1 MAIDPRIAMG
11 FQMPEQPS
19 RLGMAA
25 NALQL
30 KNMLMQ
36 GQMQEAE
43 MASKRA
49 ELERQ
54 TGIRNFL
61 QTTDVNTPEG
71 MAAFRKAYPMEAP
84 KIEAQMLEP
93 QIKRA
98 GLEKDQAQAKKYGT
112 DAQAAEF
119 KLKQDKVNQNL
130 QLLGS
135 VQTPEQAAQWVSAG
149 VTQGLLSMEQA
160 QAEIAKIP
168 RDAQG
173 FAQWKQGQ
181 QAAGMTVSQQ
191 MEQMWK
197 AKEFGL
203 NVEKFDETKRSNRVT
218 EGISAGNLSVA
229 RGNLGLRQKELEQ
242 SGGAGKPPSG
252 YRWTQSGALEPI
264 PGGPADP
271 ATQKGGAPTEDERRS
286 AGLAVRM
293 EAALKRVGEVT
304 AKNASAAKPELT
316 AEIARGVPLIGEPLA
331 NTITSEDR
339 QRVDTAQID
348 ALDAALTLATGAA
361 YTKEQLKGLAKSYFP
376 QIGDDAKTV
385 ADKNERLK
393 QVIES
398 ARIRAGRSAGDID
411 RALNAGKPAGGPAV
425 GSVVDGYRFKGG
437 NPADQKNWEKL

>member
-36 GQMQEAE
+36 GQMAE
-43 MASKRA
+43 EERA
-49 ELERQ
+49 ARRGAMEREGQ
-54 TGIRNFL
+54 LRNFL
-61 QTTDVNTPEG
+61 AQTDISTPEG
-71 MAAFRKAYPMEAP
+71 QAALSRQYPMEAP
-84 KIEAQMLEP
+84 KILGGQLDLEE
-93 QIKRA
+93 KR
-98 GLEKDQAQAKKYGT
+98 GKIAKGKT
-112 DAQAAEF
+112 DNAAAEF

-149 VTQGLLSMEQA
+149 VTQGLISMEQA

-181 QAAGMTVSQQ
+181 QAAGMTISQQ

-203 NVEKFDETKRSNRVT
+203 NTAKFEETKRSNRVT
-218 EGISAGNLSVA
+218 EGISAGNLNVA

-242 SGGAGKPPSG
+242 SGGAGKPPAG
-252 YRWTQSGALEPI
+252 YRWTQGGALEPI

-376 QIGDDAKTV
+376 QIGDDTQTV
-385 ADKNERLK
+385 ADKKERLA
-393 QVIES
+393 QVIET
-398 ARIRAGRSAGDID
+398 ARIRAGRSAGDIEK
-411 RALNAGKPAGGPAV
+411 ALGAGKPAGGPTV

>member
-54 TGIRNFL
+54 AGIRNFL

-181 QAAGMTVSQQ
+181 QAAGMTIAQQ

-197 AKEFGL
+197 AKDFGL
-203 NVEKFDETKRSNRVT
+203 NQDKFAYQQKNDAANRSVT
-218 EGISAGNLSVA
+218 IRGQNMVDARARESTAATMSKPFEVTGADGNPVLVQQDKAGNIRPVEGFGPKSGSAKPLTDAQAKALLFGSRAQESEKVLAGIGDEYSPAGIAAKQAAGRVPVLGGLLEPAANVALSDKSQQVEQA
-229 RGNLGLRQKELEQ
+229 QRDFINAILRRE
-242 SGGAGKPPSG
+242 
-252 YRWTQSGALEPI
+252 SGAVI
-264 PGGPADP
+264 ADSEF
-271 ATQKGGAPTEDERRS
+271 A
-286 AGLAVRM
+286 
-293 EAALKRVGEVT
+293 
-304 AKNASAAKPELT
+304 NAAK
-316 AEIARGVPLIGEPLA
+316 
-331 NTITSEDR
+331 
-339 QRVDTAQID
+339 Q
-348 ALDAALTLATGAA
+348 
-361 YTKEQLKGLAKSYFP
+361 YFP
-376 QIGDDAKTV
+376 QPGDSDTV
-385 ADKNERLK
+385 KK
-393 QVIES
+393 QKAANRS
-398 ARIRAGRSAGDID
+398 LAIRGILAEVPEGK
-411 RALNAGKPAGGPAV
+411 RASITDSKPAGGPAV

>member
-160 QAEIAKIP
+160 QAEISKIP
-168 RDAQG
+168 RDPQG

-181 QAAGMTVSQQ
+181 QAAGMTISQQ

-197 AKEFGL
+197 AKEFGYRQQNDEANRKVTIRGQDVSAATTRRGQDMTDARAREVTDVVKKERDL
-203 NVEKFDETKRSNRVT
+203 ARKAEGVDKAVTKFSDT
-218 EGISAGNLSVA
+218 L
-229 RGNLGLRQKELEQ
+229 QKEGVPDLETALATAEGSLNRYKPGEVPGVGRLAGAVPSMLLSNEGNDVRQAVASLRNIVLSARSGAAVTDQELRRLVEELGTGPGQ
-242 SGGAGKPPSG
+242 SEDALRRGVAKVRARIDKIKENAAAGVTDDVLRTYRERGGLDIKRGGA
-252 YRWTQSGALEPI
+252 T
-264 PGGPADP
+264 
-271 ATQKGGAPTEDERRS
+271 APN
-286 AGLAVRM
+286 LAVD
-293 EAALKRVGEVT
+293 EALKLYG
-304 AKNASAAKPELT
+304 
-316 AEIARGVPLIGEPLA
+316 
-331 NTITSEDR
+331 
-339 QRVDTAQID
+339 
-348 ALDAALTLATGAA
+348 
-361 YTKEQLKGLAKSYFP
+361 
-376 QIGDDAKTV
+376 
-385 ADKNERLK
+385 
-393 QVIES
+393 
-398 ARIRAGRSAGDID
+398 GR
-411 RALNAGKPAGGPAV
+411 
-425 GSVVDGYRFKGG
+425 
-437 NPADQKNWEKL
+437 

>member
-1 MAIDPRIAMG
+1 MG

-36 GQMQEAE
+36 GQMAE
-43 MASKRA
+43 EERA
-49 ELERQ
+49 ARRGAMEREGQ
-54 TGIRNFL
+54 LRNFL
-61 QTTDVNTPEG
+61 AQTDISTPEG
-71 MAAFRKAYPMEAP
+71 QAALSRQYPMEAP
-84 KIEAQMLEP
+84 KILGGQLDLEE
-93 QIKRA
+93 KRTKIA
-98 GLEKDQAQAKKYGT
+98 GAKTGN
-112 DAQAAEF
+112 AAAEF

-203 NVEKFDETKRSNRVT
+203 NVEKS
-218 EGISAGNLSVA
+218 GNLSVA